1 MVFTL
6 GIPLRAVYKLEDFIT
21 MRHMDNMAKVMLA
34 TGLFVAYGYAM
45 EAFISLVYA
54 ANDYEHFMMTNRMFG
69 PYGWSY
75 WTLVL
80 TNILIPQ
87 LLWFRRIRRS
97 IGMLFLI
104 SMSINVGMWL
114 ERFVIVVTSLHRDF
128 MPSSWGMYYPT
139 IWDFGLF
146 IGTLGFFLTM
156 MLLFVR
162 GLPAISIAEM
172 RLLVV
177 RKETSRQASRESPR
191 RGGGCMSSVT
201 RRYQAVA
208 VWRDGRI

>member
-1 MVFTL
+1 
-6 GIPLRAVYKLEDFIT
+6 
-21 MRHMDNMAKVMLA
+21 
-34 TGLFVAYGYAM
+34 
-45 EAFISLVYA
+45 VYA
-54 ANDYEHFMMTNRMFG
+54 ANSHESFMMTNRMFG
-69 PYGWSY
+69 PYGWAY

-87 LLWFRRIRRS
+87 LLWFRRVRQSVGI
-97 IGMLFLI
+97 LFLI

-139 IWDFGLF
+139 IWDIGMF

-172 RLLVV
+172 RLLLFE
-177 RKETSRQASRESPR
+177 KKHHGKPHEKNHAEE
-191 RGGGCMSSVT
+191 
-201 RRYQAVA
+201 AA
-208 VWRDGRI
+208 A